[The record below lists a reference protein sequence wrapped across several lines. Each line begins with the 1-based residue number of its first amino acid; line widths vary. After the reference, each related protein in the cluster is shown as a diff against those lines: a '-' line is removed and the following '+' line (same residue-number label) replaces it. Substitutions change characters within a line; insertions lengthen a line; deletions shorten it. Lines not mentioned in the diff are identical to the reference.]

1 MSGRIPPQKIYYLVF
16 AGLLLLTLVTVEVA
30 FFDMGL
36 LNFPVALAI
45 STFKSLIVILYFM
58 HLRYSSRLTWVVA
71 GAGFFWLFIL
81 IALTMSDYLTRA
93 WPPVLGG

>member
-1 MSGRIPPQKIYYLVF
+1 MSGRILPQKTYYLVF
-16 AGLLLLTLVTVEVA
+16 AALLLLTLVTVEVA

-36 LNFPVALAI
+36 LNFPLALAI
-45 STFKSLIVILYFM
+45 STCKATIVILYFM
-58 HLRYSSRLTWVVA
+58 HLRYSSRLTWLVA

-93 WPPVLGG
+93 SLSVLGG

>member
-1 MSGRIPPQKIYYLVF
+1 MSGRILPPKTYYLVF
-16 AGLLLLTLVTVEVA
+16 AALLLLTLVTVEVA

-36 LNFPVALAI
+36 LSFPIALAI
-45 STFKSLIVILYFM
+45 STCKALIVILYFM
-58 HLRYSSRLTWVVA
+58 HLRYSSRLTWIVA
-71 GAGFFWLFIL
+71 GTGFFWLFIL